1 MKDQKKVVI
10 VGGGFAGLTAARA
23 LRRAPVEITLID
35 QRNFH
40 LFQPLLYQVATG
52 GLSPADIASPLRA
65 ILARQRNVRVVQGTV
80 SSVDAQ
86 ERTVS
91 VAGKAID
98 FDFLLLATG
107 SQHHYFGND
116 SWEENAPGLK
126 TIEEALDIRRRIL
139 SAFEKAEV
147 ETDLD
152 RRQDLLTFV
161 VVGGGPT
168 GVELAGAIGE
178 LAHHTLKHNFRGV
191 DPTVSRILLVEG
203 RDRLLQ
209 TYPETLSQEAKLSLQ
224 KLGVTVKT
232 NTRVESIDDSGVTIC
247 SEDGVERIECET
259 VLWGAGVQASPLGRC
274 LADSAGVEVDRL
286 GRVVVEPDLTIR
298 GYDNIFVL
306 GDLAHVKQDEQ
317 ELPGVAPVAMQ
328 QGEYAA
334 NAICQRERGQSVEE
348 FRYRDRGSMAV
359 IGRAAAVAS
368 IGGLNF
374 HGFFAWLVWLFIH
387 LINLVGYQSRA
398 SVLLQWGWNYVTR
411 NRSARIITF
420 QEHPSFDEASEVND
434 SLSGDKQGSHAA

>member
-209 TYPETLSQEAKLSLQ
+209 TYPETLSQEA
-224 KLGVTVKT
+224 G
-232 NTRVESIDDSGVTIC
+232 
-247 SEDGVERIECET
+247 ET
-259 VLWGAGVQASPLGRC
+259 
-274 LADSAGVEVDRL
+274 
-286 GRVVVEPDLTIR
+286 
-298 GYDNIFVL
+298 
-306 GDLAHVKQDEQ
+306 
-317 ELPGVAPVAMQ
+317 
-328 QGEYAA
+328 
-334 NAICQRERGQSVEE
+334 
-348 FRYRDRGSMAV
+348 
-359 IGRAAAVAS
+359 
-368 IGGLNF
+368 
-374 HGFFAWLVWLFIH
+374 
-387 LINLVGYQSRA
+387 
-398 SVLLQWGWNYVTR
+398 
-411 NRSARIITF
+411 
-420 QEHPSFDEASEVND
+420 
-434 SLSGDKQGSHAA
+434 